1 MGVKGAAQK
10 LQMGILTDLHGAA
23 VPYFRFAPRH
33 PVCVRVYCSW
43 VHWRLLIEW
52 VVGWDVLVAVQ
63 ACMRFRIGNRGVVWC
78 MSESR

>member
-1 MGVKGAAQK
+1 MGAFTV
-10 LQMGILTDLHGAA
+10 LHGVGSTLFSIRAMT
-23 VPYFRFAPRH
+23 PR
-33 PVCVRVYCSW
+33 PCASVLFMGPLAS
-43 VHWRLLIEW
+43 LIEW